1 MRHGNE
7 HIVKDSSDIML
18 IIITSFEDDWE
29 VKSQIFKSI
38 QVDDLQNW
46 LKIQQFSVL
55 LFIKCLLDGF

>member
-1 MRHGNE
+1 MMRHGNE

-38 QVDDLQNW
+38 QVDDLQN
-46 LKIQQFSVL
+46 
-55 LFIKCLLDGF
+55 